1 MPRTRFDINSD
12 DVLEMLKDKKRY
24 PTITSIARKLGCS
37 RAIIR
42 RIRDGTR
49 TKPREVTIVEDEKC
63 ECCGIRP
70 KKEGFRYLCNSCF
83 KQKGYLT
90 DVEEAEISRRIY
102 KIGTDDGR

>member
-12 DVLEMLKDKKRY
+12 DVLKMLEDKERY
-24 PTITSIARKLGCS
+24 PTITAIARKLGCS

-49 TKPREVTIVEDEKC
+49 TKPREVTIVEDVKC

-70 KKEGFRYLCNSCF
+70 KKEGFRYLCNKCF
-83 KQKGYLT
+83 KEKGYMT
-90 DVEEAEISRRIY
+90 DVDEAKISRGIY
-102 KIGTDDGR
+102 KIDSDSGG